1 MEFFY
6 FYSNGNI
13 IWQLFIGNFNYCVYY
28 FLMENFLD
36 GRTVA
41 KYITGTKVI
50 STDGTKP
57 TTQQFF
63 YRSLSRIVPLMG
75 YLFLV

>member
-1 MEFFY
+1 M
-6 FYSNGNI
+6 
-13 IWQLFIGNFNYCVYY
+13 YY